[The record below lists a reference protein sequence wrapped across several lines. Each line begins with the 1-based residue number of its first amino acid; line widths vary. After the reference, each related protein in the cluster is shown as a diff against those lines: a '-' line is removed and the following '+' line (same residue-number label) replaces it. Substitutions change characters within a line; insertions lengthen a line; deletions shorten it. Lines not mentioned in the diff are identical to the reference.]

1 MCTVSYAKLN
11 DKIIITSNRDE
22 QVDRHAIEPQKYFVN
37 HKNLI
42 FPKDPN
48 AGGTWFVADEF
59 GNAMVL
65 LNGAE
70 EKHIQKESYQ
80 KSRGL
85 IVLEIFGSHSAID
98 FWNEINLE
106 NVAPFTL
113 VLFQDNKLYQLRWN
127 EIQKHKLELDTN
139 QFHIWSS
146 ATLYSKEIRSKRSQW
161 FYDFIDN
168 TKDISEYKMID
179 FHQNTESENADFGL
193 IINRN
198 ELLKTLSITQF
209 VRENQTSKMSYFD
222 LINELNFIYS
232 I

>member
-1 MCTVSYAKLN
+1 MCTVSFVKLN

-22 QVDRHAIEPQKYFVN
+22 QSDRLAIEPQKYFVN
-37 HKNLI
+37 NKNLI

-48 AGGTWFVADEF
+48 AGGTWFVADEL
-59 GNAMVL
+59 GNALVL

-85 IVLEIFGSHSAID
+85 IVLEMMSNHSAID
-98 FWNEINLE
+98 YWKEINLE

-113 VLFQDNKLYQLRWN
+113 VLFQENKLYQLRWN
-127 EIQKHKLELDTN
+127 EIQKNKLELDTN
-139 QFHIWSS
+139 QFYIWSS
-146 ATLYSKEIRSKRSQW
+146 STLYSKDIRSKRSRW
-161 FYDFIDN
+161 FFDFIAN
-168 TKDISEYKMID
+168 TQDISEHKMID

-209 VRENQTSKMSYFD
+209 VRENQISKMSYFD
-222 LINELNFIYS
+222 LINELNFMNS